1 MAMSEQFQIGTKSHL
16 LTLNIHRGH
25 FATSHSHINYYIDVT
40 PQKTDLAH
48 AKAIAKALAEYYA
61 SSVLIDTILCL
72 DGMEVVGT
80 CLADELTNAGLFGVN
95 SNNPISVIT
104 PEYTSG
110 GQLFFRDNILPML
123 EGKSVLLLAISV
135 VTGYTA
141 QNAVEAVNYFGGQV
155 AGIASIFATYSD
167 VVGIPVASVFN
178 PNDLPDYASFSPVEC
193 PLCRRGE
200 HIDALVNSYG
210 CSKF

>member
-25 FATSHSHINYYIDVT
+25 FATSHSHNNYYIDVT
-40 PQKTDLAH
+40 EQKSDLAH
-48 AKAIAKALAEYYA
+48 AKAIAKALAEYYN

-80 CLADELTNAGLFGVN
+80 CLAEELTNAGLMGVN
-95 SNNPISVIT
+95 SNNPICIIT

-110 GQLFFRDNILPML
+110 GQLFFRDNILPMI
-123 EGKSVLLLAISV
+123 ENKNVLLLAISV

-141 QNAVEAVNYFGGQV
+141 QNAVEAVKYFAGQV
-155 AGIASIFATYSD
+155 AGIASIFATFSE
-167 VVGIPVASVFN
+167 VGGIPVASVFN
-178 PNDLPDYASFSPVEC
+178 PNDLPGYTSNSPVDC
-193 PLCRRGE
+193 PMCRRGE

>member
-25 FATSHSHINYYIDVT
+25 FATSHSHNNYYIDVT

-48 AKAIAKALAEYYA
+48 AKAIAKALAEYYN
-61 SSVLIDTILCL
+61 SSVMIDTVLCL

-95 SNNPISVIT
+95 SNNPISIIT

-110 GQLFFRDNILPML
+110 GQLFFRDNILPMV

-135 VTGYTA
+135 VTGGTA
-141 QNAVEAVNYFGGQV
+141 LAAVEAVNYFAGSV
-155 AGIASIFATYSD
+155 AGIASIFATFSE
-167 VVGIPVASVFN
+167 VGGIPVASVFN
-178 PNDLPDYASFSPVEC
+178 PNDLPGYASSSPVDC
-193 PLCRRGE
+193 PMCRRGE

>member
-40 PQKTDLAH
+40 PQKADLAH
-48 AKAIAKALAEYYA
+48 AKAIAKALAENYN

-95 SNNPISVIT
+95 SNNPISIIT

-110 GQLFFRDNILPML
+110 GQLFFRDNILPMI
-123 EGKSVLLLAISV
+123 EGKNVLLLAISV

-141 QNAVEAVNYFGGQV
+141 QNAVEAINYFAGRV
-155 AGIASIFATYSD
+155 AGIASIFATYSE
-167 VVGIPVASVFN
+167 VSEIPVVSVFN
-178 PNDLPDYASFSPVEC
+178 PNDLPGYASYSTVDC
-193 PLCRRGE
+193 PMCRRGE

>member
-40 PQKTDLAH
+40 PQKADLAH
-48 AKAIAKALAEYYA
+48 AKAIAKALAENYN

-80 CLADELTNAGLFGVN
+80 CLADVLTNAGLFGVN
-95 SNNPISVIT
+95 SNNPISIIT

-110 GQLFFRDNILPML
+110 GQLFFRDNILPMI
-123 EGKSVLLLAISV
+123 ENKSVLLLGISV
-135 VTGYTA
+135 VTGFTA
-141 QNAVEAVNYFGGQV
+141 QNAVEAVRYVSGHV
-155 AGIASIFATYSD
+155 AGITSIFATYSD
-167 VVGIPVASVFN
+167 VGGIPVASVFN
-178 PNDLPDYASFSPVEC
+178 PNDLPDYASFSPVDC
-193 PLCRRGE
+193 PMCRRGE

>member
-1 MAMSEQFQIGTKSHL
+1 MAMSERFQIGTKSHL

-40 PQKTDLAH
+40 PQKSDLGH
-48 AKAIAKALAEYYA
+48 AKAIAKALAENYTN
-61 SSVLIDTILCL
+61 SVLIDTILCL
-72 DGMEVVGT
+72 DGMEVAGT
-80 CLADELTNAGLFGVN
+80 CLADVLTNDGLLGVN
-95 SNNPISVIT
+95 SNNPISIIT

-110 GQLFFRDNILPML
+110 GQLFFRDNILPMI

-135 VTGYTA
+135 VTGRTA
-141 QNAVEAVNYFGGQV
+141 ETAVEAVNYFAGSV
-155 AGIASIFATYSD
+155 AGVASIFATYSE
-167 VVGIPVASVFN
+167 VAGIPVTSVFN
-178 PNDLPDYASFSPVEC
+178 PNDLENYASYSTLEC
-193 PLCRRGE
+193 PMCRRGE

>member
-40 PQKTDLAH
+40 PQKSDLGH
-48 AKAIAKALAEYYA
+48 AKAIARALAENYTN
-61 SSVLIDTILCL
+61 SVLIDTILCL
-72 DGMEVVGT
+72 DGMEVAGT
-80 CLADELTNAGLFGVN
+80 CLADVLTNDGLFGVN
-95 SNNPISVIT
+95 SNNPISIIT

-110 GQLFFRDNILPML
+110 GQLFFRDNILHMI
-123 EGKSVLLLAISV
+123 EGKNVLLLAISV
-135 VTGYTA
+135 VTGRTA
-141 QNAVEAVNYFGGQV
+141 ETAVEAVNYFSGNV
-155 AGIASIFATYSD
+155 AGIASIFATYTE
-167 VVGIPVASVFN
+167 VAGIPVASVFN
-178 PNDLPDYASFSPVEC
+178 PNDLPDYASYSTIDC
-193 PLCRRGE
+193 PMCRRGE

>member
-40 PQKTDLAH
+40 PQKSDLGH
-48 AKAIAKALAEYYA
+48 AKAIARALAENYTN
-61 SSVLIDTILCL
+61 SVLIDTILCL
-72 DGMEVVGT
+72 DGMEVAGT
-80 CLADELTNAGLFGVN
+80 CLADVLTNDGLFGVN
-95 SNNPISVIT
+95 SNNPISIIT

-110 GQLFFRDNILPML
+110 GQLFFRDNILPMI
-123 EGKSVLLLAISV
+123 EGKNVLLLAISV
-135 VTGYTA
+135 VTGRTA
-141 QNAVEAVNYFGGQV
+141 ETAVEAVNYFSGNV
-155 AGIASIFATYSD
+155 AGIASIFATFAE
-167 VVGIPVASVFN
+167 VAGIPVASVFN
-178 PNDLPDYASFSPVEC
+178 PNDLPDYASYSTIDC
-193 PLCRRGE
+193 PMCRRGE

>member
-40 PQKTDLAH
+40 PQKSDLGH
-48 AKAIAKALAEYYA
+48 AKAIARALAENYTN
-61 SSVLIDTILCL
+61 SVLIDTILCL
-72 DGMEVVGT
+72 DGMEVAGT
-80 CLADELTNAGLFGVN
+80 CLADVLTNDELFGVN
-95 SNNPISVIT
+95 SNNPISIIT

-110 GQLFFRDNILPML
+110 GQLFFRDNILPMI
-123 EGKSVLLLAISV
+123 EGKNVLLLAISV
-135 VTGYTA
+135 VTGRTA
-141 QNAVEAVNYFGGQV
+141 ETAVEAVNYFSGNV
-155 AGIASIFATYSD
+155 AGIASIFATYTE
-167 VVGIPVASVFN
+167 VAGIPVASVFN
-178 PNDLPDYASFSPVEC
+178 PNDLPDYASYSTIDC
-193 PLCRRGE
+193 PMCRRGE

>member
-25 FATSHSHINYYIDVT
+25 FATSHSHNNYYIDVT

-48 AKAIAKALAEYYA
+48 AKAIAKALAEYYN
-61 SSVLIDTILCL
+61 SSVMIDTVLCL

-95 SNNPISVIT
+95 SNNPISIIT

-110 GQLFFRDNILPML
+110 GQLFFRDNILPMV

-135 VTGYTA
+135 VTGGTA
-141 QNAVEAVNYFGGQV
+141 LAAVEAVNYFAGSL
-155 AGIASIFATYSD
+155 AGIASIFATFSE
-167 VVGIPVASVFN
+167 VGGIPVASVFN
-178 PNDLPDYASFSPVEC
+178 PNDLPGYASSSPVDC
-193 PLCRRGE
+193 PMCRRGE

>member
-25 FATSHSHINYYIDVT
+25 FATSHSHNNYYIDVT
-40 PQKTDLAH
+40 PQKTDLGH
-48 AKAIAKALAEYYA
+48 AKAIAKALAENYN
-61 SSVLIDTILCL
+61 SSVLIDTVLCL

-95 SNNPISVIT
+95 YNNPISIIT

-110 GQLFFRDNILPML
+110 GQLFFRDNILPL
-123 EGKSVLLLAISV
+123 VEGKSVLLLAISV
-135 VTGYTA
+135 VTGGTA
-141 QNAVEAVNYFGGQV
+141 LAAVEAVNYFAGSV
-155 AGIASIFATYSD
+155 AGIASIFATFSE
-167 VVGIPVASVFN
+167 VGGIPVASVFN
-178 PNDLPDYASFSPVEC
+178 PNDLPGYASSSPVDC
-193 PLCRRGE
+193 PMCRRGE

>member
-40 PQKTDLAH
+40 QQKTDLAH
-48 AKAIAKALAEYYA
+48 AKAIAKALAEYYT
-61 SSVLIDTILCL
+61 STVVVDTILCL
-72 DGMEVVGT
+72 DGMEVVAT
-80 CLADELTNAGLFGVN
+80 CLADELTNGGLFGVN

-110 GQLFFRDNILPML
+110 GQLFFRDNILPMI
-123 EGKSVLLLAISV
+123 EGKSVLLLGISV
-135 VTGYTA
+135 VTGRTA
-141 QNAVEAVNYFGGQV
+141 ENAVEAVNYFAGSV
-155 AGIASIFATYSD
+155 AGIASIFATFSE
-167 VVGIPVASVFN
+167 VGGIPVVSVFN
-178 PNDLPDYASFSPVEC
+178 PRDLPDYASYSPVEC
-193 PLCRRGE
+193 PMCRRGE

>member
-40 PQKTDLAH
+40 PQKSDLGH
-48 AKAIAKALAEYYA
+48 AKAIARALAENYTNR
-61 SSVLIDTILCL
+61 VLIDTILCL
-72 DGMEVVGT
+72 DGMEVAGT
-80 CLADELTNAGLFGVN
+80 CLADVLTNDGLFGVN
-95 SNNPISVIT
+95 SNNPISIIT

-110 GQLFFRDNILPML
+110 GQLFFRDNILPMI
-123 EGKSVLLLAISV
+123 EGKNVLLLAISV
-135 VTGYTA
+135 VTGRTA
-141 QNAVEAVNYFGGQV
+141 ETAVEAVNYFSGNV
-155 AGIASIFATYSD
+155 AGIASIFATYTE
-167 VVGIPVASVFN
+167 VAGIPVASVFN
-178 PNDLPDYASFSPVEC
+178 PNDLPDYASYSTIDC
-193 PLCRRGE
+193 PMCRRGE